1 MRRRVLLLFAVALLL
16 GLGAAWYANVW
27 LERGPGSA
35 PEAKLE
41 MSPVVVAAVDIPFG
55 QEIQATHLKVLQWP
69 KDALPAGVFHDP
81 KQVVGRYASQ
91 KIIKDEPILEG
102 RAVKQV
108 GGSVL
113 AAMIPPDMRAVTVR
127 VNDVI
132 GVAGF
137 ALPGNRVDIIHAQK
151 VNNKIKTQI
160 ILQDLKVLAVD
171 QSAQP
176 DQNKPTVV
184 RAVTLEVTPK
194 QAETLVKATQDGE
207 IRLALRNPLD
217 NSRVAMAE
225 EAPPSPPPP
234 PPKKAEPKKPAVVKK
249 AVRSRPRH
257 RWHPRPTVVVIRGER
272 AEVVKVSR

>member
-1 MRRRVLLLFAVALLL
+1 MRRRVLLLFVIALIL

-27 LERGPGSA
+27 LQRGPA
-35 PEAKLE
+35 PVKEVKVQTT
-41 MSPVVVAAVDIPFG
+41 PVVVAAVDIPFG
-55 QEIQATHLKVLQWP
+55 QEIQATQLKVVQWP
-69 KDALPAGVFHDP
+69 NNLVPAGVFGDP
-81 KQVVGRYASQ
+81 KQIIGRYATQ

-102 RAVKQV
+102 RAVKKE

-113 AAMIPPDMRAVTVR
+113 AALLPADMRAVTVR

-137 ALPGNRVDIIHAQK
+137 ALPGNRVDVIHARKFGNQ
-151 VNNKIKTQI
+151 VKTKI

-176 DQNKPTVV
+176 DQKKPTVV
-184 RAVTLEVTPK
+184 RAVTLEVTPR

-217 NSRVAMAE
+217 NSRVAVAE
-225 EAPPSPPPP
+225 APPPP
-234 PPKKAEPKKPAVVKK
+234 PPPPPVKK
-249 AVRSRPRH
+249 AAPKPKKVVRSRARH
-257 RWHPRPTVVVIRGER
+257 RWHPRPRVIVMRGER
-272 AEVVKVSR
+272 VEVIRVPR